1 MSQSNP
7 GAGNP
12 GAGNPVTANHVEGK
26 VIVITGAGSGFGR
39 LVSERTAALGASVV
53 GGDIDA
59 ERLTETAARVA
70 DAGGVMATRVT
81 DVTRYSDQQAL
92 AALALERFGRIDV
105 MLNNAGTMPLAFYA
119 DHAQALSAWERCID
133 VNIKGVLY
141 GMLAVHDIMLAQGRG
156 HVINVSSIYGNY
168 PVVGA
173 GVYGAS
179 KAAVN
184 VLSESL
190 RMESQGRIKVT
201 IVKPTGVPATGLAGG
216 IVNPAAVVGILG
228 HNMASYG
235 AKMHAL
241 AAGQLP
247 AADSDPD
254 SISYLALGPEWIADQ
269 IVHAINQPWG
279 VVIGDITI
287 RAAGDGYIL

>member
-1 MSQSNP
+1 M
-7 GAGNP
+7 
-12 GAGNPVTANHVEGK
+12 TRRMEITNHVADK

-39 LVSERTAALGASVV
+39 LVSEKTAALGAVVV
-53 GGDIDA
+53 GGDIHA
-59 ERLTETAARVA
+59 ANLLETARLVEAQ
-70 DAGGVMATRVT
+70 GGRMATRVT
-81 DVTRYSDQQAL
+81 DVTRYSDQEAL
-92 AALALERFGRIDV
+92 IALALERFGRVDV

-119 DHAQALSAWERCID
+119 DHAQAREAWERCID
-133 VNIKGVLY
+133 INIKGVLY
-141 GMLAVHDIMLAQGRG
+141 GMLAVHDTMIAQGRG

-173 GVYGAS
+173 GVYGAT

-201 IVKPTGVPATGLAGG
+201 IVKPTGVPATGLSGG
-216 IVNPAAVVGILG
+216 VVNPAAVVGILG
-228 HNMASYG
+228 HNMAAYG
-235 AKMHAL
+235 AKMQAL

-254 SISYLALGPEWIADQ
+254 SITYVALAPELLADQ
-269 IVHAINQPWG
+269 IVYAINQPWG
-279 VVIGDITI
+279 VAIGDITV
-287 RAAGDGYIL
+287 RASGDGYIL

>member
-1 MSQSNP
+1 MEI
-7 GAGNP
+7 
-12 GAGNPVTANHVEGK
+12 TNHVADK

-39 LVSERTAALGASVV
+39 LVSEKTAALGAAVV
-53 GGDIDA
+53 GGDINA
-59 ERLTETAARVA
+59 AALLETARAVETQ
-70 DAGGVMATRVT
+70 GGRIVTRVT
-81 DVTRYSDQQAL
+81 DVTRYSDQEAL
-92 AALALERFGRIDV
+92 IALALERFGRVDV

-119 DHAQALSAWERCID
+119 DHANAREAWERCID
-133 VNIKGVLY
+133 INIKGVLY
-141 GMLAVHDIMLAQGRG
+141 GMLAVHDTMIAQGRG

-173 GVYGAS
+173 GVYGAT

-201 IVKPTGVPATGLAGG
+201 IVKPTGVPATGLSSGV
-216 IVNPAAVVGILG
+216 VNPAAVVGILG

-235 AKMHAL
+235 AKMQAL

-254 SISYLALGPEWIADQ
+254 SITYVALAPEWLADQ
-269 IVHAINQPWG
+269 IVYAINQPWG
-279 VVIGDITI
+279 VAIGDITV
-287 RAAGDGYIL
+287 RASGDGYIL